1 MRISNSCRMFV
12 AASTLAL
19 GGCANETLTGPSPV
33 STRQLDAM
41 LIEGFPATQ
50 QIRMGENVLLS
61 LKDVASEVESIR
73 WVSSDPRVASLTATP
88 AVSPCGSACAWL
100 RGEFAGSARIEALV
114 CFVDG
119 SCHGVSRARV
129 CNAGG
134 MHEVETALSVMR

>member
-1 MRISNSCRMFV
+1 MRTFNSCRAVV

-19 GGCANETLTGPSPV
+19 GGCANEMLTGPSPV
-33 STRQLDAM
+33 SMAQQDAM

-61 LKDVASEVESIR
+61 LKEVPSEVESIR

-100 RGEFAGSARIEALV
+100 RGESTGSARLEAMV

-129 CNAGG
+129 CNADG
-134 MHEVETALSVMR
+134 MHHVETALSVTH